1 MKRTLRESVRH
12 AMNGFVLAFRSQQNL
27 RIHSIIALIVL
38 IAAFML
44 GISRGELIILVVMI
58 ALVFSAEFL
67 NTALE
72 MLSDIL
78 NPRVSAQVG
87 RLKDV
92 SAAGV
97 LTVSFAALAV
107 GLLIFIPYIF

>member
-1 MKRTLRESVRH
+1 MKRTFSQSIQH
-12 AMNGFVLAFRSQQNL
+12 AINGLILAFRNEKNL
-27 RIHSIIALIVL
+27 RIHSGMALLVL
-38 IAAFML
+38 IAGGVL
-44 GISRGELIILVVMI
+44 EISRGEFIILVVMI

-72 MLSDIL
+72 MLTDIL
-78 NPRVSAQVG
+78 SPRVSLQVG
-87 RLKDV
+87 QLKDV

-97 LTVSFAALAV
+97 LTVSLAALTV

>member
-1 MKRTLRESVRH
+1 MQRTLIQSFRH
-12 AMNGFVLAFRSQQNL
+12 AMNGLTLAFESQKNL
-27 RIHSIIALIVL
+27 RIHAGVAFVVL
-38 IAAFML
+38 IAAFVL
-44 GISRGELIILVVMI
+44 GISRGELVILVVMI

-78 NPRVSAQVG
+78 NPRVSAEVG